1 MKDIAVYHSM
11 NKRDTF
17 DLTLISVIDMLLKVL
32 IERNEKNHFR
42 LSRMQTMSHLL
53 HKVEPSYIGYLPDQF
68 INCSN
73 KFIKFLHTDIN
84 SLVSN
89 IKEAK

>member
-1 MKDIAVYHSM
+1 MKNVAVYHSM
-11 NKRDTF
+11 SKRDTF

-32 IERNEKNHFR
+32 MDRNMDNKFR
-42 LSRMQTMSHLL
+42 LSRLETMFGLL
-53 HKVEPSYIGYLPDQF
+53 HKVEPSYLGYLPDQF

-73 KFIKFLHTDIN
+73 KFIKFLHTDLN
-84 SLVSN
+84 SLVDN